1 MNGLIIQWKKNST
14 SIGTDASQT
23 ISLPIE
29 FSNTEYIVI
38 PNTENTNTGADA
50 VFVRVVSKTR
60 TDVTVKTRRNESQS
74 TGTRYVCFIAI
85 GY

>member
-1 MNGLIIQWKKNST
+1 MIQWKKNST

-23 ISLPIE
+23 ISLPID
-29 FSNTEYIVI
+29 FSNTKYIVI

-50 VFVRVVSKTR
+50 VFVRVVSKEKST
-60 TDVTVKTRRNESQS
+60 VTVKARRSESQS